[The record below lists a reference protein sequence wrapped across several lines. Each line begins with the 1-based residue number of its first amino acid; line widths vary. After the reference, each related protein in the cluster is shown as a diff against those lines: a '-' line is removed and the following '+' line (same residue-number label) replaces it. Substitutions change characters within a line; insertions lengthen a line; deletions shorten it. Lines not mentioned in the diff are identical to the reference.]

1 MNYPANGALAGGLM
15 AMGTGLVK
23 YKVNKKLRKKMKKA
37 HKGHKRWNHMY
48 GKVGIFKLL
57 W

>member
-1 MNYPANGALAGGLM
+1 MNYPASGALTGGLM